1 MTAARHRSGSTWA
14 PRTLADVVSF
24 VEVDLFQTAD
34 GLFREGEG
42 FARSQ
47 ALMAALGD
55 PQDAIPA
62 VHVAGTAGKGT
73 VASAIAAAASGPL
86 RVGLHVSPHVYDVRE
101 RFAVDGELADDADVV
116 ALLDQVLPVVR
127 AMGDGPHGPPTSYE
141 VTLAMSLLHFRAR
154 RCDLVV
160 VETGLGGLFDATN
173 TIRRRDKLAV
183 IVRIGLDHQAVLGAT
198 EVAIAA
204 QKAGIL
210 TIDGEAVV
218 LRPDDPAVEAVVADV
233 AAERRCRVWWV
244 DPAPTADAAPHLVED
259 EAVARAALEIL
270 GARTGHDL
278 ARRLP
283 PLGTLGLPGR
293 FEAVALRSG
302 GHALLD
308 GAHNR
313 IKLGAFVER
322 LHREHG
328 RRPRPWVLGCK
339 ADKDAAALVEMVV
352 AEADRLCVVGFPI
365 RGGDVP
371 AGPSM
376 DPAALAALARDR
388 APALEVTIAS
398 DASEAATFIA
408 ATAGGTDVVPV
419 VGSFYLLAAL
429 APLLRDL

>member
-1 MTAARHRSGSTWA
+1 MTTGRHRSGSPWA
-14 PRTLADVVSF
+14 PTTLADVESF

-34 GLFREGEG
+34 GLFREGDG

-73 VASAIAAAASGPL
+73 VATAIAAAASGPL
-86 RVGLHVSPHVYDVRE
+86 RVGLHVSPHVYDLRE
-101 RFAVDGELADDADVV
+101 RFAVDGEQADEDEVV
-116 ALLDQVLPVVR
+116 ALLDRVLPAVR
-127 AMGDGPHGPPTSYE
+127 TMGDGPHGPPTSYE
-141 VTLAMSLLHFRAR
+141 VTLAMSLLHFRDR

-210 TIDGEAVV
+210 TVDGEAVV
-218 LRPDDPAVEAVVADV
+218 LRPEDPEVEAVLADT
-233 AAERRCRVWWV
+233 AAARRCRVRWV
-244 DPAPTADAAPHLVED
+244 DPAPAPTDVPHLVED
-259 EAVARAALEIL
+259 EAVARTALEVL
-270 GARTGHDL
+270 GAHTGHDL

-283 PLGTLGLPGR
+283 PLGSLALPGR
-293 FEAVALRSG
+293 FEAVALPAG
-302 GHALLD
+302 GRALLD

-313 IKLGAFVER
+313 IKLAAFVER

-339 ADKDAAALVEMVV
+339 ADKDAAALVDIVA

-371 AGPSM
+371 SGPSM
-376 DPAALAALARDR
+376 DPAALAALAHDR
-388 APALEVTIAS
+388 APALDVTIAA
-398 DASEAATFIA
+398 DASGAADFIA
-408 ATAGGTDVVPV
+408 ATAAGTDVVPV

-429 APLLRDL
+429 APLLRTT